1 MNDRKHP
8 KSPEGP
14 PPRRPKGPALDPQI
28 QRVIGQQLRRM
39 HDEVVKEGIPDRFA
53 ELLKRLDKRDR

>member
-8 KSPEGP
+8 KSPGP